1 MRSNNLIEVTTPT
14 YIGSPTDQYRSVA
27 PPYARWYDR
36 LMEKSLSLAGMRG
49 LSKARQRADLFV
61 TLCTI
66 HSFMVGSARVFLS
79 FIRCKT

>member
-1 MRSNNLIEVTTPT
+1 MT
-14 YIGSPTDQYRSVA
+14 YIGSPADQYRSVA
-27 PPYARWYDR
+27 LHYARWYDR
-36 LMEKSLSLAGMRG
+36 LMEKSLSLVGMRG
-49 LSKARQRADLFV
+49 LSRARQRADLFV

>member
-1 MRSNNLIEVTTPT
+1 MT
-14 YIGSPTDQYRSVA
+14 YIGSLADQYRLVA
-27 PPYARWYDR
+27 LPYARWYDR
-36 LMEKSLSLAGMRG
+36 LMEKSLSLVGMRG

-66 HSFMVGSARVFLS
+66 HSFTVGSARVFLS

>member
-1 MRSNNLIEVTTPT
+1 MT
-14 YIGSPTDQYRSVA
+14 YIGSPADQYRSVTL
-27 PPYARWYDR
+27 PYARWYDR
-36 LMEKSLSLAGMRG
+36 LMEKSLSLVGMRG

>member
-27 PPYARWYDR
+27 LPYARWFDR
-36 LMEKSLSLAGMRG
+36 LVEKSLNLDGMRG
-49 LSKARQRADLFV
+49 LSRARQRADLFV